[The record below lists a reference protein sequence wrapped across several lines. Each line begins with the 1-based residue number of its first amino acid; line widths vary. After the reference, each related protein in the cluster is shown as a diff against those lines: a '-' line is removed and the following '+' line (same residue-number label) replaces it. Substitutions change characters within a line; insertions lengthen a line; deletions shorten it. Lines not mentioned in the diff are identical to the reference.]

1 MYTIWVADDAREDIK
16 EIYAFGY
23 QTWGEAI
30 ADAYHAL
37 IQQGFEDIIH
47 NPVRPGSRR
56 VSGRQDNLVVY
67 SLRFANARAG
77 QRIKQPRHHILYY
90 ILEEEQ
96 TLLIAR
102 VLRSSRQRA
111 LDDISRSDVLTA
123 YRDASEEES

>member
-1 MYTIWVADDAREDIK
+1 MYVIWVADDAREDIK

-23 QTWGEAI
+23 QTWGEDI
-30 ADAYHAL
+30 ANAYHAL
-37 IQQGFEDIIH
+37 IQQGFEDIIT
-47 NPVRPGSRR
+47 NPFRPGSRL
-56 VSGRQDNLVVY
+56 VSNRHDNLLVY

-102 VLRSSRQRA
+102 VLRPSRQQK
-111 LDDISRSDVLTA
+111 LDDISRSDILRT
-123 YRDASEEES
+123 YRDASDED